1 MSLLLPLEGLGY
13 RFWITPTGN
22 IGYELKTGDQ
32 LDAITAARLL
42 ANLKAN
48 KVAAITELQTRQA
61 LSDRDDLH
69 FVNLHNHT
77 DHSVFDGFQTV
88 EEVVGRVKEFGQT
101 AFAVT
106 DHGSTSALY
115 HAATVARKAGLTFVP
130 GVETYYCPD
139 LTDPQRG
146 TNAHLI
152 LLAMTEEGRLNLNRL
167 VSRSYQQRYRKPL
180 VGLQDLERFHAGL
193 VATTACRGGIL
204 SLPDFQRHVLDL
216 RQIFRDDFFIEIQ
229 TGASEDQ
236 IEFNKNAVELAQTLK
251 LPIVATSD
259 SHYAKPAD
267 ADAHQKWLRIS
278 AERGGYYADDYSLAD
293 LPTVIARLSY
303 LPPDKVAEAISNTT
317 KIAERCECSML
328 QTGRFYPGSSV
339 ESPMATVKEKC
350 EEGWAARKLSLL
362 PPERQ
367 KIYRRRLADE
377 LSVLKS
383 AGYLEYLLIVADVID
398 FCRSKNIRT
407 GPGRGSAVGSLVVF
421 LLGITCVDPVREE
434 LLFERFCHVH
444 RISPPDIDLDVQAS
458 RRDEVLDYLRSKY
471 PLANQVRT
479 INVIQDKAAIQ
490 RAGKALSVVPQLV
503 NRLSKSIASL
513 DSAPRRSPVA
523 EIADREYVAL
533 VALAK
538 SFLGRVQNF
547 GVHASAIALFPEE
560 PAKWCAIERQGD
572 GYVSAFDHN
581 ELESLGLLKLDVL
594 GLAALDTI
602 EQTLKKLENPVNLAA
617 VPEDDS
623 ETMKLLRSGA
633 TSGIFQMG
641 SSGMDRLVREAE
653 PQCRQD
659 LVPLIALYRPGPL
672 QSGMAAEYLRVGK
685 STSGVAY
692 LHPDLLPI
700 LSPTRGQIIFQEQ
713 IMRIASVL
721 GGFDLGEADLFRR
734 AVAKKKAE
742 EMAAILED
750 FSRRCLERGYA
761 KIMVDS
767 LVEKLLKFADYAFNK
782 SHSAAY
788 SVLTYQM
795 SYLKANN
802 PACFL
807 CSALNVDLG
816 DREKAARYVAEAR
829 LLGISI
835 QPPDMAK
842 PSRTWWMRDA
852 KCLVVGLGAIKGV
865 GTVSIAANPGLSG
878 LEYFEL
884 LRSGPAK
891 IRANILKS
899 LVSAGCFAQD
909 TDSVAKMLNVEVSA
923 GSAYECLGFWM
934 QDVLQGQ
941 QKTARLEP
949 FEVLSARYAT
959 TRSGD
964 PMVFATLRGSDTIV
978 ETVGFRTVARE
989 IVPGRTL
996 FLSIKDGKV
1005 TRALPC
1011 PVIDGSR

>member
-1 MSLLLPLEGLGY
+1 MSLILPLEALGY
-13 RFWITPTGN
+13 RFRLTVSESIF
-22 IGYELKTGDQ
+22 YEHQSDHLGDPV
-32 LDAITAARLL
+32 TAARLL
-42 ANLKAN
+42 ANLNAN
-48 KVAAITELQTRQA
+48 KVDAITELQTRQA

-69 FVNLHNHT
+69 FVNLHVHT
-77 DHSVFDGFQTV
+77 DHSIFDGFQTV
-88 EEVVGRVKEFGQT
+88 EEVVCRVKEFGQT
-101 AFAVT
+101 SFAVT
-106 DHGSTSALY
+106 DHGTTSALY
-115 HAATVARKAGLTFVP
+115 HAALAARKENIGYVP
-130 GVETYYCPD
+130 GVETYFCPD
-139 LTDPQRG
+139 LRMVNNG
-146 TNAHLI
+146 ISAHLV
-152 LLAMTEEGRLNLNRL
+152 LLAMTEEGRVNLNHL
-167 VSRSYQQRYRKPL
+167 VTLSFQQRYRKPL
-180 VGLQDLERFHAGL
+180 VGLRDLARFRTGL

-204 SLPDFQRHVLDL
+204 SLPDYRRNVLDL
-216 RQIFRDDFFIEIQ
+216 QQIFGEDLFIEIQ
-229 TGASEDQ
+229 TGVSADQ
-236 IEFNKNAVELAQTLK
+236 VEFNKNAVELAQSLK

-259 SHYAKPAD
+259 AHYTRLAD
-267 ADAHQKWLRIS
+267 ADAHQKWLQLS
-278 AERGGYYADDYSLAD
+278 AERGSYYADDYSLAD
-293 LPTVIARLSY
+293 LPTVIDRLSY
-303 LPPDKVAEAISNTT
+303 LPQDNVAEAISNTA
-317 KIAERCECSML
+317 KIAERCTCSML
-328 QTGRFYPGSSV
+328 RTGRFYPGSGL
-339 ESPMATVKEKC
+339 ESALDKIKERC
-350 EEGWAARKLSLL
+350 DEGWASRNLSQL

-367 KIYRRRLADE
+367 QIYRSRLADE
-377 LSVLKS
+377 LAVLDS
-383 AGYLEYLLIVADVID
+383 AGYMEYLLIVADVFD

-421 LLGITCVDPVREE
+421 LLGITSVDPVREE

-458 RRDEVLDYLRSKY
+458 RRDEVLDFLRGKY
-471 PLANQVRT
+471 PYAHQVRT

-490 RAGKALSVVPQLV
+490 RAGKALSIAPQLV
-503 NRLSKSIASL
+503 NRLSKSVASL

-547 GVHASAIALFPEE
+547 GVHASAIALFPED

-672 QSGMAAEYLRVGK
+672 QSGMAEEYLRVGQ
-685 STSGVAY
+685 SASGVAY
-692 LHPDLLPI
+692 LHPDLEPI

-713 IMRIASVL
+713 IMKIASVL

-750 FSRRCLERGYA
+750 FSRRCLERGYD

-795 SYLKANN
+795 AYLKANN

-842 PSRTWWMRDA
+842 PLRTWWLRDK

-865 GTVSIAANPGLSG
+865 GNVTIAANPGLSG

-891 IRANILKS
+891 IRANILRS

-909 TDSVAKMLNVEVSA
+909 TDSVAKILNVEVSA
-923 GSAYECLGFWM
+923 GSTYESFGFWM

-959 TRSGD
+959 TKTGE
-964 PMVFATLRGSDTIV
+964 PMVFATLRGSDKIV
-978 ETVGFRTVARE
+978 ETVGFRANAKTIAVGE
-989 IVPGRTL
+989 IVFVTMRDGVI
-996 FLSIKDGKV
+996 IKAKAGK
-1005 TRALPC
+1005 TC
-1011 PVIDGSR
+1011 E